1 MTFVEPS
8 PPSSPPPLTS
18 LFYRHFLCPPLPELR
33 GPGNLSKNLSE
44 TFHVDRLPF
53 TASAW
58 HLQIVMIL
66 NSTLSFM
73 LPAFRHIHRNM
84 LTSKNWNGTGIYW
97 RFLCWSHPKSF
108 SPKKLSERLS
118 ILIQRL
124 VEEKR
129 LQGGFPV
136 DSSSS
141 EELLLEIYKVTVY
154 CLIIRYY
161 LSCLHTTDHFYDSSL
176 FTESNHTTPGISS
189 PTLDGQHKPFRKIG
203 RHLSFHSTLSPK
215 YITGSDA

>member
-1 MTFVEPS
+1 MPASTRIAGSGKSIEGSLRNVPRG
-8 PPSSPPPLTS
+8 PSSIHS
-18 LFYRHFLCPPLPELR
+18 LSMASSNSNDLKQHAQFYATGLPTYPSQYAHQQELKWDRYLLKFFLLV
-33 GPGNLSKNLSE
+33 SSQ
-44 TFHVDRLPF
+44 V
-53 TASAW
+53 
-58 HLQIVMIL
+58 I
-66 NSTLSFM
+66 
-73 LPAFRHIHRNM
+73 
-84 LTSKNWNGTGIYW
+84 
-97 RFLCWSHPKSF
+97 F
-108 SPKKLSERLS
+108 SKKLSERLS
-118 ILIQRL
+118 ISIQRL

-161 LSCLHTTDHFYDSSL
+161 LPCLHTTDHFYDSSL